1 MLASTKQS
9 LLTLAVLVGLSQCA
23 LAQQQQLSRDWATK
37 MFDKKKI
44 DFGVIARGAD
54 ARQSVRIDNKTGY
67 TVHIKN
73 VRTTCG
79 CSAAT
84 PTQTTLE
91 NGEFALVE
99 VTMDTRKF
107 QRRKDS
113 NVIVDFD
120 TPFPATVT
128 IPITSYIRT
137 DVVFTPG
144 SVVFNNVD
152 KGLDHATAM
161 NIAYAGRTNWK
172 ILEVKSSAKYVVPTI
187 RETQRV
193 NGNVRYVL
201 DVKLTKDAPA
211 GRIRQLLTLVTDD
224 ANNPYVPVL
233 VEGKIESDITIL
245 PSLVQFG
252 RLQAGQEKNARVVL
266 KGKKP
271 FSIEGIEC
279 ESDLE
284 AFKVRMPRSARTVHV
299 LPLTVM
305 APKAKGKF
313 SEEFILKISGRR
325 EPLRFKASGEVI
337 Q

>member
-1 MLASTKQS
+1 MLVSTKRIF
-9 LLTLAVLVGLSQCA
+9 VVCA
-23 LAQQQQLSRDWATK
+23 LVLGMGCPAMAQRLTRDWANK
-37 MFDKKKI
+37 MFDKNKI

-54 ARQSVRIDNKTGY
+54 ARQSVRIDNRTGQ
-67 TVHIKN
+67 TVHISN

-84 PTQTTLE
+84 PTQTTLQP
-91 NGEFALVE
+91 GEFAMVE

-120 TPFPATVT
+120 QPARATVT

-144 SVVFNNVD
+144 SVLFNNVD
-152 KGLDHATAM
+152 KGKDHATTM
-161 NIAYAGRTNWK
+161 NIAYAGRADWK
-172 ILEVKSSAKYVVPTI
+172 IKEVRSSAKYIQPTI

-193 NGNVRYVL
+193 NGNVRYAL
-201 DVKLTKDAPA
+201 EVKLSKDAPA

-224 ANNPYVPVL
+224 ASNPYVPVL
-233 VEGKIESDITIL
+233 VEGKIESDISIL
-245 PSLVQFG
+245 PALVQFG
-252 RLQAGQEKNARVVL
+252 RLSPGQEKNARVVL

-271 FSIEGIEC
+271 FLIEGIEC

-305 APKAKGKF
+305 APSKSGKF
-313 SEEFILKISGRR
+313 TEEFILRISGRT
-325 EPLRFKASGEVI
+325 EPLRFKAAGEV